1 MTSGGPS
8 APLGERGATDGTA
21 FAAVTVAPAAP
32 APATDDRGRAAGEE
46 PGTQLGG
53 PTWLL
58 LALLSASLGLY
69 AGIAA
74 DVVHNGRLAEVDVD
88 IATWVAGSMPS
99 WAEWLA
105 RPFTWVGGLV
115 GATAV
120 VVAAATWLLVRSS
133 RAQALILLVAAGG
146 IQLLVMTGKE
156 GYDRP
161 RPDVGSAI
169 DLPSSFSFPSGHA
182 ATGIAVFGLLG
193 LLASIYARTRAAR
206 IAAVVAGF
214 ALGAAIG
221 ASRVVLNVHY
231 LSDVL
236 AGACLGFAWLV
247 TCILLVRLARR
258 LRS

>member
-1 MTSGGPS
+1 MGDESADTVNSGGHP
-8 APLGERGATDGTA
+8 APLGARAAGRPAEPLTA
-21 FAAVTVAPAAP
+21 FAPPAA
-32 APATDDRGRAAGEE
+32 
-46 PGTQLGG
+46 
-53 PTWLL
+53 LL
-58 LALLSASLGLY
+58 VALVLALIGY
-69 AGIAA
+69 AVLAA
-74 DVVHNGRLAEVDVD
+74 DVVHGGPFSEVDAEVAEWVVRSMP
-88 IATWVAGSMPS
+88 TWV
-99 WAEWLA
+99 EWLA
-105 RPFTWVGGLV
+105 RPFTWLGGVVGITIV
-115 GATAV
+115 VTAV
-120 VVAAATWLLVRSS
+120 TVVLLRRGLWREAVV
-133 RAQALILLVAAGG
+133 LVVVTLGSQVLVLSAKAGY
-146 IQLLVMTGKE
+146 E
-156 GYDRP
+156 RE